1 MKITFI
7 VLSVVAVL
15 FTSCGNTP
23 NNEDKSIATSE
34 ELADAKIVKPS
45 FVNTGAKLTIQVQRI
60 YKTYLNIQT
69 ALASD
74 KSTEAAM
81 QAVIVDQLI
90 NGFDT
95 TNLPADQKE
104 AYEVHASKIRELAI
118 NMSNTRDIN
127 VQRTTFSP
135 LSDHVYELVK
145 TFGNDRPVYQT
156 HCAMA
161 FDGKGASWLSDKTEI
176 RNPYY
181 GSEMLECGE
190 VINIVKK

>member
-7 VLSVVAVL
+7 VLSIIVL
-15 FTSCGNTP
+15 FTSSCGNSS
-23 NNEDKSIATSE
+23 NNEDKSVATTG
-34 ELADAKIVKPS
+34 ELADVKVVKPS
-45 FVNTGAKLTIQVQRI
+45 FVNTDAKLMAQVQHI
-60 YKTYLNIQT
+60 YKVYLNMQA
-69 ALASD
+69 ALVSD
-74 KSTEAAM
+74 KSTEAAT
-81 QAVIVDQLI
+81 QAVITDQLI
-90 NGFDT
+90 KGFDT

-104 AYEVHASKIRELAI
+104 AYEAHVSKISALAI

-127 VQRTTFSP
+127 VQRISFSP
-135 LSDHVYELVK
+135 LSDHVYQLVK